1 MPEYQRARV
10 RHTTLSVS
18 SATAAATITG
28 GRETVSGMRRSYT
41 VILKSEMGLGA
52 VDTVSLSFSPSPS
65 KYLYAMRAY
74 CDVILVSDR

>member
-1 MPEYQRARV
+1 M
-10 RHTTLSVS
+10 
-18 SATAAATITG
+18 
-28 GRETVSGMRRSYT
+28 SGMRRSYT

-74 CDVILVSDR
+74 YDVILVSNR